1 MINKGKKV
9 VQIATDGKAMRGSK
23 SGKITCLQ
31 SVSAWCHE
39 NNIVLAE
46 EAIDQKSNETRVI
59 PILLESLAIR
69 GNTTNIDAAEYQKE
83 IIKKIREKGDHY
95 VLELKKIIQ
104 KYTYQC

>member
-1 MINKGKKV
+1 
-9 VQIATDGKAMRGSK
+9 
-23 SGKITCLQ
+23 
-31 SVSAWCHE
+31 
-39 NNIVLAE
+39 LAE

-95 VLELKKIIQ
+95 AL
-104 KYTYQC
+104 